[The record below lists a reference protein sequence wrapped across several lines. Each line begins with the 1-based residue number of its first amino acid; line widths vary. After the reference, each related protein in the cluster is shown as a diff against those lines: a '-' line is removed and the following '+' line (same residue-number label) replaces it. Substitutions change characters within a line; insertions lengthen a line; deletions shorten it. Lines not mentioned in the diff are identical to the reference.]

1 MGDRVATAL
10 VLREAI
16 WEKARHGA
24 AARGA
29 RPDARGEGPCD

>member
-16 WEKARHGA
+16 WEKVRHGGA
-24 AARGA
+24 RARGSA
-29 RPDARGEGPCD
+29 GRERRAAV